1 MPHHINL
8 QMRIYKNVATHNHF
22 GKVQKGFKKKK
33 SNKSDFL
40 NRFKNKNKK
49 TLDIKSKLDNWKI
62 TTKQK
67 QQQKKQIQKNS

>member
-33 SNKSDFL
+33 ATSQIFLTDFL
-40 NRFKNKNKK
+40 K
-49 TLDIKSKLDNWKI
+49 
-62 TTKQK
+62 
-67 QQQKKQIQKNS
+67 KNSRH